1 MLRLLR
7 TYRPAPSEL
16 TAYPDPVIDVDPLEV
31 TGWRMVAGVLRVE
44 ELPDIATDALVRGWD
59 RPSLRLLAGQDP
71 ADVRDSADLFKR
83 VLDELGIALL
93 PPDEAV
99 WCLVRMTAQ
108 EIVDGEIEPAS
119 GANAIWMTGY
129 HRVVD
134 SGDLRVFV
142 GLASTADDYPEDLLA
157 IEAEIVAAANELL
170 GRSRPRQ
177 WIKLMARLG
186 CSPLSRTVGDGDTE
200 VTVADLP
207 TTPELVSEIESW
219 AAAHEAV
226 LAGWPREAGFESE
239 RQAEAF
245 VRRGE
250 QLLARLQAELGDDV
264 VVEYMPEPVRPPG
277 VKLSASHGRGRM
289 DGVPR

>member
-7 TYRPAPSEL
+7 TDRPAPSEL

-31 TGWRMVAGVLRVE
+31 TGWRMVAGVLRSE

-59 RPSLRLLAGQDP
+59 SPSLRLLAGQDP
-71 ADVRDSADLFKR
+71 ADVRDSADLFER

-119 GANAIWMTGY
+119 GANAIWTTGY

-200 VTVADLP
+200 VAVADLP
-207 TTPELVSEIESW
+207 ITPALVREIESW

-239 RQAEAF
+239 QQAE
-245 VRRGE
+245 VLCVGVSNSS
-250 QLLARLQAELGDDV
+250 LACKRSWATTSSWSTC
-264 VVEYMPEPVRPPG
+264 PSR
-277 VKLSASHGRGRM
+277 SGRQE
-289 DGVPR
+289 